1 MMIID
6 NPLISVIIPVYNG
19 SNYLQEAIESVLH
32 QTYKNYEIII
42 IDDGSTDNTWDIIGS
57 YGDLIRGFH
66 KENGGVASALN
77 YGIQVMK
84 GDWFAWLS
92 HDDLWVPEKLEV
104 QISYHIKNENV
115 MGSFTNFSVIDE
127 KGTLLFNSNCPY
139 VMNSCSLRE
148 LFLTN
153 YIAGDTV
160 LLHKKILKDI
170 GRFNENLRV
179 TQDYDMWLRILQK
192 YDLGVIQGTFTKIRY
207 HPNQDGRKSSQ
218 YLDGELRQLLIYNFE
233 KYDKKRLFADTSY
246 VNKKKIV
253 SIANYWFA
261 DTVCYYRQWA
271 DIADSYYSKS
281 MKMTPNVKL
290 MMIYILKGN
299 RWFKVRKNLENS
311 KIVIYIQKIIS
322 QLSHM
327 IFYQHIIYE

>member
-1 MMIID
+1 MIID

-104 QISYHIKNENV
+104 QISYHITNENV

-127 KGTLLFNSNCPY
+127 KGTLLFNSICPQII
-139 VMNSCSLRE
+139 NPCSLRK

-160 LLHKKILKDI
+160 LLHKKILSDI

-192 YDLGVIQGTFTKIRY
+192 YDLGVIPESLTKIRY
-207 HPNQDGRKSSQ
+207 HSNQDGRISSQ
-218 YLDGELRQLLIYNFE
+218 YLDGELRQLLIRNYE
-233 KYDKKRLFADTSY
+233 KFDKNRLFADISS
-246 VNKKKIV
+246 VNEKKII
-253 SIANYWFA
+253 SYANYWFA
-261 DTVCYYRQWA
+261 DTICYHRQWV
-271 DIADSYYSKS
+271 DIADSYYSKA
-281 MKMTPNVKL
+281 MLITPSVKL
-290 MMIYILKGN
+290 IVILILKAK
-299 RWFKVRKNLENS
+299 RWFKVRKVYENS
-311 KIVIYIQKIIS
+311 KIASFIQRLEARYSI
-322 QLSHM
+322 
-327 IFYQHIIYE
+327 